1 MISKVKSAGFIGIN
15 SFLVTIE
22 SSISKGIPS
31 FTIVG
36 FTDTVTKESKE
47 RIRVAFENSGIKF
60 LNKKVVVNLAPA
72 DFKKEGALYDLPI
85 AVSLL
90 SAMDVIDKDPDDYLV
105 VGELSLDGSIREV
118 KGILPI
124 AEFARRKNLSLIC
137 PHGNKKEAAFV
148 DNLDIY
154 PVQNINEVID
164 FLNGENEINPYRLD
178 KEVFFQK
185 RDKELLD
192 FKEVRGLPLAKRAV
206 EISVSGRHNIL
217 MVGPPGTGKT
227 MIAKRIPSIL
237 PLLSRKEALEVTK
250 VYSVAGLLPEKD
262 PVVVNRPFRDPHH
275 TVSDIGLIGGGRNP
289 NPGEISLAHKGVLF
303 LDEMPEFK
311 KNSIEVLRQP
321 IEDSNIIITRADYTV
336 KYPSDFL
343 LVGAMNPCP
352 CGYLGDDEKECS
364 CSQSDI
370 RRYKRKLSGPILDR
384 IDLQVEVP
392 RSSYDELKGNW
403 DEESSKKIRSRVK
416 EVQKIQKK
424 RFRNEKINYNAEMS
438 SSLVKKYCKLTDSAE
453 SIFKD
458 AIEEYSL
465 SARSYFRILKVG
477 RTIADMEKNKK
488 IKVDNIAEAIQYRR
502 GMNESFM

>member
-1 MISKVKSAGFIGIN
+1 
-15 SFLVTIE
+15 
-22 SSISKGIPS
+22 
-31 FTIVG
+31 
-36 FTDTVTKESKE
+36 
-47 RIRVAFENSGIKF
+47 
-60 LNKKVVVNLAPA
+60 
-72 DFKKEGALYDLPI
+72 
-85 AVSLL
+85 
-90 SAMDVIDKDPDDYLV
+90 
-105 VGELSLDGSIREV
+105 
-118 KGILPI
+118 
-124 AEFARRKNLSLIC
+124 
-137 PHGNKKEAAFV
+137 
-148 DNLDIY
+148 
-154 PVQNINEVID
+154 
-164 FLNGENEINPYRLD
+164 
-178 KEVFFQK
+178 
-185 RDKELLD
+185 
-192 FKEVRGLPLAKRAV
+192 
-206 EISVSGRHNIL
+206 

-477 RTIADMEKNKK
+477 RTIADMEKNEK

>member
-15 SFLVTIE
+15 SFEVTIE

-36 FTDTVTKESKE
+36 FTDTITKESKE
-47 RIRVAFENSGIKF
+47 RIRVAFKNSNIKF

-90 SAMDVIDKDPDDYLV
+90 SAMDVIDEDPDDFLI
-105 VGELSLDGSIREV
+105 VGELSLDGSIRKV

-124 AEFARRKNLSLIC
+124 AEYARRKNLKLLC
-137 PHGNKKEAAFV
+137 PEGNKKEAAFV
-148 DNLDIY
+148 DGVEIF
-154 PVQNINEVID
+154 PVKNINQIID
-164 FLNGENEINPYRLD
+164 FFNDKKKIKPYKLD
-178 KEVFFQK
+178 KGVFFEQ

-192 FKEVRGLPLAKRAV
+192 FKEVRGLALAKRAV

-250 VYSVAGLLPEKD
+250 VYSVAGLLPDKD

-303 LDEMPEFK
+303 LDELPEFK

-321 IEDSNIIITRADYTV
+321 IEDRNIIITRADYTV

-352 CGYLGDDEKECS
+352 CGYLGDEEKECT

-392 RSSYDELKGNW
+392 RSSYDELKGDW
-403 DEESSKKIRSRVK
+403 EEESSRTIRRRVK
-416 EVQKIQKK
+416 KVQKIQKE
-424 RFRNEKINYNAEMS
+424 RFEDERINYNSEMS
-438 SSLVKKYCKLTDSAE
+438 SSLVKKYCSLSDSAE
-453 SIFKD
+453 NIFKE

-465 SARSYFRILKVG
+465 SARSYFRILKVA
-477 RTIADMEKNKK
+477 RTIADMEQNEK
-488 IKVDNIAEAIQYRR
+488 IEVDNIAEAIQYRR
-502 GMNESFM
+502 GMDEAFV